1 MKLKWNKDTLLEFEL
16 KVKEE
21 FEKGHINAPIHLSGG
36 NEENLISIFE
46 LIKSQDYVISTHR
59 NHYHYLLKGGN
70 PDVLM
75 AEIKGEKEGCCK
87 GVGRSMHIYDASLN
101 FYSSGIVAGG
111 CAIAVGIA
119 LGIKK
124 KHPDTMKTRPYVWC
138 FCGDGAEDSGHFIE
152 AVRFGASRQLP
163 LTFVVEDNDF
173 AAESTKRDRWHQYC
187 PINAT
192 NIVRYN
198 YQRVFPHCGVGK
210 HVSM

>member
-87 GVGRSMHIYDASLN
+87 GLEEACTYMTLALIS
-101 FYSSGIVAGG
+101 
-111 CAIAVGIA
+111 IAVVSLLVVVLSL
-119 LGIKK
+119 LG
-124 KHPDTMKTRPYVWC
+124 
-138 FCGDGAEDSGHFIE
+138 
-152 AVRFGASRQLP
+152 
-163 LTFVVEDNDF
+163 
-173 AAESTKRDRWHQYC
+173 
-187 PINAT
+187 
-192 NIVRYN
+192 
-198 YQRVFPHCGVGK
+198 
-210 HVSM
+210 